1 MNPYE
6 ILGVSENAD
15 EETVKKAYRELVKK
29 YHPDRYINNPLADIA
44 AEKMKE
50 INRAY
55 DMIENHETV
64 SRTAQSYSNQKTYT
78 DSSGTGEYRGEAP
91 SFSEVRQ
98 LLDLN
103 LITDAVAMLQKLPR
117 NAEWYYLSGIADI
130 RSGRYNN
137 AINHIKMAVSMEP
150 DNPEYKDALDALN
163 NRASHY
169 DAEEKKYISDDTA
182 TTVCGLCCGLIYT
195 SPYLC
200 IGGCICKYICL
211 PLWC

>member
-6 ILGVSENAD
+6 ILGVSESAD
-15 EETVKKAYRELVKK
+15 EETVKKAYRNLVKK

-64 SRTAQSYSNQKTYT
+64 SQTTKSHSNQKTYT

-130 RSGRYNN
+130 RRGRYNN

-150 DNPEYKDALDALN
+150 DNPEYRDVLDSLN
-163 NRASHY
+163 NRASSY
-169 DAEEKKYISDDTA
+169 DNEGKKQKKHGADCCLGGCIF
-182 TTVCGLCCGLIYT
+182 VNLC
-195 SPYLC
+195 PYFC
-200 IGGCICKYICL
+200 IGGCLCQCL
-211 PLWC
+211 CFPDCG